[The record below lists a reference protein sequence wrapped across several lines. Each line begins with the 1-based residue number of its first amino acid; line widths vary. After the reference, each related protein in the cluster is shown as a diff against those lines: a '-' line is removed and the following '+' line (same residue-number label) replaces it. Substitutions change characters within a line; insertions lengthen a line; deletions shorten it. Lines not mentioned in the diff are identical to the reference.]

1 MTQRLSRLVT
11 SLFFMSLIAS
21 SHASESAGASPPDN
35 KQALATSPQG
45 LVDMLSEVAFMPPDE
60 YAEKVARERGEH
72 A

>member
-1 MTQRLSRLVT
+1 MTQRLSRLIT

-21 SHASESAGASPPDN
+21 SHAGESPPDN
-35 KQALATSPQG
+35 KQALATSPQA

-60 YAEKVARERGEH
+60 YAEKVAKDRGEH